1 MLKTL
6 YAIKQTF
13 VSQKHY
19 KTFFKNYFQKLF
31 FSFQK
36 QLPNKGQIF

>member
-19 KTFFKNYFQKLF
+19 KTFFKNYFQKF
-31 FSFQK
+31 
-36 QLPNKGQIF
+36 IF